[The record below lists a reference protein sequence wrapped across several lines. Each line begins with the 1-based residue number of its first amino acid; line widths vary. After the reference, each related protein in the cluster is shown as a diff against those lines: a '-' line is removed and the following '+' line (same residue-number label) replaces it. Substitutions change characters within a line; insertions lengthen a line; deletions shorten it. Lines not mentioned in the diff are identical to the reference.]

1 MAGPDF
7 ANEFADVSAGGL
19 GSPDG
24 YTTVVVRTSLGQ
36 ELYNGA
42 LQDGAIEELKFAS
55 DEEAS
60 LHRTQIIAKASG
72 FTRRKRERARSTLAR
87 AASARRG

>member
-1 MAGPDF
+1 MACPDF
-7 ANEFADVSAGGL
+7 ANEFADISAGGL

-42 LQDGAIEELKFAS
+42 LQDGAIEEFQFAS

-60 LHRTQIIAKASG
+60 LHRTQIIAKASA
-72 FTRRKRERARSTLAR
+72 FTRRKRERARAKLAALPSTGR
-87 AASARRG
+87 S